1 MGPVSRSLNLEG
13 NKEIYQER
21 KGNWDWT
28 GSGIEKKQ
36 SFFCIA
42 PSNVVL
48 VKCITAWVKFEQCP
62 GYSKKWAYPLR
73 AAWIP
78 LSQLEKLSVCVCV
91 RACAHTRT
99 IYMFSCVFFFFF
111 CSVKEKLKL
120 FKYQSSL
127 SLKDHARW
135 RDSCLPKLPWLGNA
149 RVENFV
155 LSLRKCTLSYSTV
168 KMVIFKY
175 LQVKNFVLYRNHNIL
190 FENILN
196 QIHMIFKEVLLSHIS
211 LSTTLN
217 QINRNEK

>member
-1 MGPVSRSLNLEG
+1 MGPVSKSLNLEG

-78 LSQLEKLSVCVCV
+78 LSQLEKLCVCVCV
-91 RACAHTRT
+91 FVCVCARAHTHAQF
-99 IYMFSCVFFFFF
+99 IYLFAFFFFF
-111 CSVKEKLKL
+111 AL
-120 FKYQSSL
+120 
-127 SLKDHARW
+127 W
-135 RDSCLPKLPWLGNA
+135 RRNWNYLNIK
-149 RVENFV
+149 V
-155 LSLRKCTLSYSTV
+155 LWASKTMLDGEIAAYPSY
-168 KMVIFKY
+168 
-175 LQVKNFVLYRNHNIL
+175 HG
-190 FENILN
+190 
-196 QIHMIFKEVLLSHIS
+196 
-211 LSTTLN
+211 
-217 QINRNEK
+217 